1 MKIKSVTIETD
12 KGAEV
17 TMSFDEVDDF
27 FNAMR
32 RLKKSAAGPK
42 EAEATNEP
50 TAQQLLEIEVLKA
63 QLLREQMHK
72 EMLARKAMQ
81 PMITSG
87 SGASGQALAA
97 KYTAGFQF

>member
-42 EAEATNEP
+42 DEYKEQ
-50 TAQQLLEIEVLKA
+50 TAPLMMTPEQLLAIEQLKLEVQRQQG
-63 QLLREQMHK
+63 QLSRNIAGPL
-72 EMLARKAMQ
+72 
-81 PMITSG
+81 ITTTGGTS
-87 SGASGQALAA
+87 
-97 KYTAGFQF
+97 TFF

>member
-42 EAEATNEP
+42 EATNEP
-50 TAQQLLEIEVLKA
+50 TAEQLLEVEVLKA